1 MTVKIIALP
10 ASEGRLPT
18 MAMPLAATLPCAMAE
33 SRPAEG
39 YGQGRKEERHARLG
53 GYRGARAQKVSL
65 AGDNEAYEQAVYAL
79 GAGEELEHQHRAE
92 LVGILGYHRRASLAG
107 VAHAHRGA
115 YAREQRRKY
124 RAQPREELTVLV
136 Q

>member
-18 MAMPLAATLPCAMAE
+18 MAMPEAATLPCAMAE
-33 SRPAEG
+33 SRPPKAM
-39 YGQGRKEERHARLG
+39 GRAARKSDMP
-53 GYRGARAQKVSL
+53 AS
-65 AGDNEAYEQAVYAL
+65 GDIEAYEQAVYAL

-92 LVGILGYHRRASLAG
+92 LVGILGYDRRASLAG

-115 YAREQRRKY
+115 YAREERRKY

>member
-18 MAMPLAATLPCAMAE
+18 MAMPEAATLPYGGEQA
-33 SRPAEG
+33 AEG

-92 LVGILGYHRRASLAG
+92 LVGILGYDRRASLAG

-115 YAREQRRKY
+115 YAREERRKY

>member
-18 MAMPLAATLPCAMAE
+18 MAMPLAA
-33 SRPAEG
+33 
-39 YGQGRKEERHARLG
+39 G